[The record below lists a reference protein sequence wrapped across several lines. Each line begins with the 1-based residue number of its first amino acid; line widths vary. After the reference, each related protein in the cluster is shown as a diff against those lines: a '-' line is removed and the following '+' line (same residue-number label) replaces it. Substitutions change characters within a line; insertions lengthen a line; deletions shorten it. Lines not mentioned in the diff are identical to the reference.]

1 MSYAHGGDAYPLL
14 EALMNRRIAPTYLL
28 ALTATFV
35 GSLAIP
41 ALAQAQQQVKIPQG
55 SISYEEKP
63 EVTLPLVICWHDGK
77 KDLYI
82 QTEASDPTIAQQQG
96 VNYVPQLSNAID
108 APNGAV
114 DDIYVFTNSEESD
127 QYNILPSEPKP
138 VGPYNRD
145 TAYSPLW
152 QVSKVT
158 WKDGVRQ
165 RTLTSEKE
173 VLDAEAKGLVLVEK
187 TRAVLNCPVLYT
199 DAGGLLPKAVVRLKD
214 GDGDDGVYRN
224 K

>member
-1 MSYAHGGDAYPLL
+1 MVVTSLQVATQEIA
-14 EALMNRRIAPTYLL
+14 MKQWITAPTKSVALSFAIGAML
-28 ALTATFV
+28 ATPVLTKA
-35 GSLAIP
+35 
-41 ALAQAQQQVKIPQG
+41 QQVKIPQG
-55 SISYEEKP
+55 SISYEENPK
-63 EVTLPLVICWHDGK
+63 VVLPLVICWHDGK

-82 QTEASDPTIAQQQG
+82 QTDASDPAIAATQK
-96 VNYVPQLSNAID
+96 VNYVPQLANAID

-114 DDIYVFTNSEESD
+114 DDIYVFTNSTEKD

-145 TAYSPLW
+145 TSYSPLW
-152 QVSKVT
+152 QVSQVT

-165 RTLTSEKE
+165 RTLKSESE
-173 VLDAEAKGLVLVEK
+173 VKNAEAKGLVLVVK
-187 TRAVLNCPVLYT
+187 TRIVLNCPVLYT

-224 K
+224 R